1 MLRYLEYC
9 FYKYCYYYSKKSKR
23 FKDLTVFWGNSY
35 IDLFLLLNLMIGTML
50 FAKILFKTVNI
61 SKMFIWW
68 VAFLPIINVFCGN
81 YFTDKK
87 YEELKKKYEYE
98 NNAKL
103 KGIGVFLHFFLSVII
118 VMALFLSF

>member
-1 MLRYLEYC
+1 
-9 FYKYCYYYSKKSKR
+9 
-23 FKDLTVFWGNSY
+23 
-35 IDLFLLLNLMIGTML
+35 MIGTML
-50 FAKILFKTVNI
+50 FAKILFKTVNT
-61 SKMFIWW
+61 SKMFILW